1 MDNLTMAQKIF
12 ANNPKEEIVNKENSS
27 SASIVYMV
35 AVTSSSGGEV
45 VLRNETESSAE
56 WEEDSYL
63 EIDDEGDFEEYE
75 DEDALED
82 IDDSVI
88 DLTDG
93 DGVDIEGDDAN
104 TVAFTVAKYKSKAIQ
119 VYATEVEVEEDPL
132 EDGEVSDEID
142 DGDAEEVPEEDA
154 KEDPVEDGEITELDD
169 EDYNLVD
176 ANEDD
181 ESDVIEDA
189 EVSDGYTVAE
199 CIGAVNEGDRVA
211 VAVQNGKLIVLGV
224 VGSGDQQRAATEES
238 QKTADEALEDVEK
251 TKELVEAAENAAEQA
266 AEKAALAES
275 SANQAVKDAQ
285 DAKLAAATADEK
297 AESVAGN
304 AQAAIDTANEAKG
317 EAESASGVANAA
329 KADAAKALEDAA
341 NVAKDVGNLESTL
354 ASDYTKKT
362 EFASVKTDF
371 ETRITQNANDISL
384 SVKKITEID
393 ETANNAKE
401 LANRASAKA
410 EEAKSK
416 AELADTDAKA
426 AKLAADN
433 ASKAATDAQTK
444 AETAQQAADDAKTAA
459 DTAEEKLAEAQAEL
473 EAVQGRVGVTEQEI
487 ADAQAKVDNAQTA
500 ADKAQTDATNAQL
513 AADAAKS
520 DAAKAQTAADA
531 AKGDASKAQ
540 AAADAAKEVAD
551 KAQADADALAKKVTT
566 VEADIVNLGAQID
579 LTVKKLELTETLG
592 GYYTKVETDSKIKV
606 ESESISQKV
615 SAEVTDRQNEVKRL
629 EALLEVKVNTEDLIS
644 EINASADVINLTGG
658 RIIIDSENFKVA
670 QDGTI
675 TAKNGNFTGT
685 ITGSSGE
692 FTKDFKVN
700 IQSKDKNTFL
710 MTTKYDDDAA
720 MSYLEI
726 SCIGVISGWSNL
738 FMDNSSIELGASSA
752 ISISAEKTLDLQGL
766 TGGVT
771 ISNRSARIVVD
782 DNGVAITGG
791 LKVDGTQVSLN
802 GHTHSSLYNSA
813 LGETIAFTKDG
824 DYGYFRPSV
833 ASLVYCGTS
842 ARPWY
847 KVYTE
852 RLEVLTNRPTMQPVY
867 DNTVSYETNCYIS
880 SAGLLSRTTKTSSRT
895 IKHDIKAITDSDIA
909 PERLYDVGIYQFR
922 YNDGILTD
930 KTDSR
935 FDRLLPGFIIEELA
949 QQYPIAVDQP
959 SDNVKEWSW
968 NAQYLIPPMLKLI
981 QNQHEADEQM
991 KRKLAEQESRIEQ
1004 LTSQVQQ
1011 LIERMGA

>member
-1 MDNLTMAQKIF
+1 MDNLTLAQKIF

-75 DEDALED
+75 DEDVLED

-119 VYATEVEVEEDPL
+119 VYAAEPEVEEDPL
-132 EDGEVSDEID
+132 EDGEISDEID

-181 ESDVIEDA
+181 ESDIAEDA

-238 QKTADEALEDVEK
+238 QKTADEALEDVER

-266 AEKAALAES
+266 AEKAALAEN

-285 DAKLAAATADEK
+285 DAKLAAATAEEK

-304 AQAAIDTANEAKG
+304 AQAAADAANAAKS

-329 KADAAKALEDAA
+329 KTDAAKALEDAA

-354 ASDYTKKT
+354 ASDYTKNT
-362 EFASVKTDF
+362 EFASVKADF

-384 SVKKITEID
+384 SVKKITEVD

-401 LANRASAKA
+401 LADGASAKA

-444 AETAQQAADDAKTAA
+444 ADTAQQAADDAKTAA

-487 ADAQAKVDNAQTA
+487 ADAQAKVDNAQAA

-531 AKGDASKAQ
+531 AKSDASKAQ
-540 AAADAAKEVAD
+540 AVADAAKEAAD

-566 VEADIVNLGAQID
+566 VEADIVNLGTQIN
-579 LTVKKLELTETLG
+579 LTVKKSELTETLG

-615 SAEVTDRQNEVKRL
+615 SAEVADRQNEVKRL
-629 EALLEVKVNTEDLIS
+629 EALLEVKVNTKDLIS
-644 EINASADVINLTGG
+644 EINASADIINLTGG

-675 TAKNGNFTGT
+675 TAKNGSFTGT

-700 IQSKDKNTFL
+700 IQNENQNSFL
-710 MTTKYDDDAA
+710 MEMKQDEDSGLNYF
-720 MSYLEI
+720 EI
-726 SCIGVISGWSNL
+726 SCFAQGGHSG
-738 FMDNSSIELGASSA
+738 
-752 ISISAEKTLDLQGL
+752 ISIYDTSIHIGSTSGADVYGEKSVRIWSYAG
-766 TGGVT
+766 T
-771 ISNRSARIVVD
+771 ITIGNQAAQIVIAD
-782 DNGVAITGG
+782 ECVAITGG

-824 DYGYFRPSV
+824 DYGYFRPNT
-833 ASLVYCGTS
+833 ASLVYCGSS

-847 KVYTE
+847 KVFTE
-852 RLEVLTNRPTMQPVY
+852 RLEVTKTRPTMQPVY
-867 DNTVSYETNCYIS
+867 DNTVSYVTNCYIS

-895 IKHDIKAITDSDIA
+895 IKHDIKTIADSDIA

-922 YNDGILTD
+922 YDDGILTD

-981 QNQHEADEQM
+981 QNQHEVDEQM
-991 KRKLAEQESRIEQ
+991 ERKLAEQELRIEQ